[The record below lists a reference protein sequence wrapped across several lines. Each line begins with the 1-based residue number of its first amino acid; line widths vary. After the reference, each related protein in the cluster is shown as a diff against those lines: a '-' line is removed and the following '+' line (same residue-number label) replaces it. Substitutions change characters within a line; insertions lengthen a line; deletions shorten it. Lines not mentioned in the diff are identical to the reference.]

1 MGVDSNC
8 HEPEERTYLSTKV
21 NYMRNEIVTNYEWN
35 DLFLL
40 SKKWYQS
47 TGNVVRDV
55 AIAIENNKNR
65 FIHIQCKTDAKRV
78 ASVIMNCVMPSIYEK
93 FPTLQTP
100 RMSSNNSSDFYNR
113 ISDKMKLYDCDF
125 YTAVIYDAIEICR
138 YEITKDMVTLNK
150 PIYGRGRRRY
160 SGTKRG
166 MTYKEMNRIASNHF
180 ERNHYTNLE

>member
-1 MGVDSNC
+1 MRS
-8 HEPEERTYLSTKV
+8 EPIK
-21 NYMRNEIVTNYEWN
+21 NYEWN
-35 DLFLL
+35 DFLLL
-40 SKKWYQS
+40 SKKWYQT

-55 AIAIENNKNR
+55 AIAITNNKNR
-65 FIHIQCKTDAKRV
+65 LISFNYKTDAKRV

-113 ISDKMKLYDCDF
+113 ISDKMRLYECDF
-125 YTAVIYDAIEICR
+125 YTAVIYDALEICC

-150 PIYGRGRRRY
+150 PIYGRGRRLY

-166 MTYKEMNRIASNHF
+166 MTYKEMNRIADKHF
-180 ERNHYTNLE
+180 STHPNMTGDYV